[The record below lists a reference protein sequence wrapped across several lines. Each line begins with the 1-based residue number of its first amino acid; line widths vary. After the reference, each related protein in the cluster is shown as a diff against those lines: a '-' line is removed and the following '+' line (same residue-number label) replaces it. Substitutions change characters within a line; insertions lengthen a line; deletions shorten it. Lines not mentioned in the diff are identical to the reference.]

1 MFAPDEP
8 LGTTVKLHEVVMSED
23 LSLVLRA
30 AFFSGEK
37 HKKQRRRDAEE
48 TPYIN
53 HPLEVAYILLDE
65 GGVTDAAT
73 LAAALLHDTL
83 EDTDTTREELAMVFG
98 HEVSNLVVELTDLES
113 VLPEHKKKRELERAH
128 NLSEKAKRVKLADKT
143 ANIRDLA
150 TMPPKTWDIQRQ
162 IDYFDFAMKIAEATA
177 SASPA
182 LEKVFMRDYKQF
194 KPKH

>member
-1 MFAPDEP
+1 
-8 LGTTVKLHEVVMSED
+8 MSED
-23 LSLVLRA
+23 LSLVLKA

-37 HKKQRRRDAEE
+37 HKKQRRRDADE

-65 GGVTDAAT
+65 GGITDAAT

-113 VLPEHKKKRELERAH
+113 VLPEQKKQRELERAY
-128 NLSEKAKRVKLADKT
+128 NLSDKAKRVKIADKT

>member
-1 MFAPDEP
+1 
-8 LGTTVKLHEVVMSED
+8 MSED
-23 LSLVLRA
+23 LSIVLRA

-37 HKKQRRRDAEE
+37 HKKQRRRDADE

-65 GGVTDAAT
+65 GGVTDAPT

-98 HEVSNLVVELTDLES
+98 HEISNIVVELTDLDS
-113 VLPEHKKKRELERAH
+113 VLPEQKKQRELERAY
-128 NLSEKAKRVKLADKT
+128 NLSDKAKRVKIADKT

-150 TMPPKTWDIQRQ
+150 TMPPKNWDVKRQ
-162 IDYFDFAMKIAEATA
+162 IEYFEFAKKIAEATA
-177 SASPA
+177 SASRS
-182 LEKVFMRDYKQF
+182 LEKVFMRDYQLF
-194 KPKH
+194 KPKD